1 MSLSLFFRLDPY
13 RALVQ
18 VRKPSGFPSTLAWL
32 EGTDPNVYALLTV
45 WVETPGIPVSAVLG
59 LSGPDAGAEARVT

>member
-1 MSLSLFFRLDPY
+1 M
-13 RALVQ
+13 Q
-18 VRKPSGFPSTLAWL
+18 VRKLSEFSSTLAWL